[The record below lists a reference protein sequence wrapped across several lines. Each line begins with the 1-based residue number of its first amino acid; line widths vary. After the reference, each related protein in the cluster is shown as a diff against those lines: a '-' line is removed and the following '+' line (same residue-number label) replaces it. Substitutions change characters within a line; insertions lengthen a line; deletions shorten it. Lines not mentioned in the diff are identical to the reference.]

1 MNWKKAERFL
11 LIFLLISTFLLIASL
26 WVKNSLDIS
35 ILTFST
41 IFLAMIWHFV
51 RARASL
57 EKLEKAA
64 KTQKTAIG
72 IRLFKLSLIFATVAV
87 LFTLGSLVL
96 LLFEPSLYSSLIK
109 TFGTKFYTSEGYSCI
124 GLVLPDTPFNAMAIP
139 LGDMGIAFYCLDLM
153 HILTFVLL
161 VTLFVFFIFEFRK
174 KSQQ

>member
-1 MNWKKAERFL
+1 MAFCKSAGIIGKIRKGRQNPKDRYWNP
-11 LIFLLISTFLLIASL
+11 TFQTVS
-26 WVKNSLDIS
+26 
-35 ILTFST
+35 
-41 IFLAMIWHFV
+41 H
-51 RARASL
+51 
-57 EKLEKAA
+57 
-64 KTQKTAIG
+64 
-72 IRLFKLSLIFATVAV
+72 IRNCCSS
-87 LFTLGSLVL
+87 FTLGSLVL